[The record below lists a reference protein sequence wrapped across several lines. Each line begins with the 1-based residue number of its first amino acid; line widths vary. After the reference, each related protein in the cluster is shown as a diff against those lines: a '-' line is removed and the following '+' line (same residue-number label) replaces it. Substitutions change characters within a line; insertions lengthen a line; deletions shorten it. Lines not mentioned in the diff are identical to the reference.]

1 MLFALTLSLMLLLA
15 QTGLYQV
22 QGDIVSAPA
31 QRMEW
36 AQIESIDRHFVDYT
50 TVDWNGS
57 FEFKRV
63 PAGLYKVS
71 VGKRGLREEQR
82 TIEVRPVF
90 ADERGRI
97 RVRIEI
103 REDAVTK
110 DKLKV
115 GVASLGVSE
124 KAVEELRRSYEAKGD
139 VEKARLHLQKAIEIS
154 PEFEEALNNLGTYY
168 YRDGRFDTA
177 AALFQR
183 ALKANPN
190 SFAAQVNFGG
200 ALISLGRYEEALAQN
215 LKAIAMRAEDS
226 LAQAQTGQALFH
238 LMRYDEALVHL
249 QKAKEIDPMSF
260 TLPGLFI
267 AQIRQIQGDRAQAI
281 AEYREFLRIHPGHP
295 DSAFVANRLKI
306 LEAAQ

>member
-1 MLFALTLSLMLLLA
+1 MFFALSLSLTLLLA
-15 QTGLYQV
+15 QSGVYQV
-22 QGDIVSAPA
+22 QGEIVSAST

-50 TVDWNGS
+50 TIDWNGT
-57 FEFKRV
+57 FEFKKV

-71 VGKRGLREEQR
+71 VGKPGIREEQR
-82 TIEVRPVF
+82 TIEVRPIF

-97 RVRIEI
+97 RVRIEV
-103 REDAVTK
+103 REEAVAK

-124 KAVEELRRSYEAKGD
+124 RAVEEMRRSYEAKGN
-139 VEKARLHLQKAIEIS
+139 VEKARQHLQKAIEIS
-154 PEFEEALNNLGTYY
+154 PEFDEALNNLGTYY

-190 SFAAQVNFGG
+190 SFPAQVNFGG

-215 LKAIAMRAEDS
+215 LKAIAMRPEDS
-226 LAQAQTGQALFH
+226 LAQSQTGQALFH

-249 QKAKEIDPMSF
+249 QKAKDIDPMSF

-267 AQIRQIQGDRAQAI
+267 AQIRKAQGDRSSTI
-281 AEYREFLRIHPGHP
+281 AEYQEFLRVHPGHP
-295 DSAFVANRLKI
+295 SSTFVENQLKI
-306 LEAAQ
+306 LAQ